1 MAKDFEFEVS
11 RGGGQKYL
19 LRNDGKRAVA
29 SSSSGTLF
37 FEYSRFKPEEI
48 TAEDGVLSIGEGRH
62 NKFAYDDTKYVR
74 DEIEKFRNNF
84 IGGSGSQNVGNSRTT
99 GSSWDS
105 TRTASES
112 GGGSQSP
119 GVQVSAKAKGERRK
133 GVSIAESVSAMTK
146 VFMALAVILSLVIAF
161 QKDQYGE
168 VSGTNIGIAIGF
180 AIAAIFQGL
189 LVLMIAQYIIAKL
202 TD

>member
-1 MAKDFEFEVS
+1 
-11 RGGGQKYL
+11 
-19 LRNDGKRAVA
+19 
-29 SSSSGTLF
+29 
-37 FEYSRFKPEEI
+37 
-48 TAEDGVLSIGEGRH
+48 
-62 NKFAYDDTKYVR
+62 
-74 DEIEKFRNNF
+74 
-84 IGGSGSQNVGNSRTT
+84 
-99 GSSWDS
+99 
-105 TRTASES
+105 
-112 GGGSQSP
+112 
-119 GVQVSAKAKGERRK
+119 VQVSAKAKGERRK

-146 VFMALAVILSLVIAF
+146 VFMTLAVIVSLVIAF

>member
-1 MAKDFEFEVS
+1 MRSQVRFLLAPLEP
-11 RGGGQKYL
+11 L
-19 LRNDGKRAVA
+19 LRRGFCCCRVVVSVVLQRKPACSGCSFAVQTASA
-29 SSSSGTLF
+29 SS
-37 FEYSRFKPEEI
+37 
-48 TAEDGVLSIGEGRH
+48 
-62 NKFAYDDTKYVR
+62 
-74 DEIEKFRNNF
+74 
-84 IGGSGSQNVGNSRTT
+84 
-99 GSSWDS
+99 
-105 TRTASES
+105 
-112 GGGSQSP
+112 GGSQSP

-146 VFMALAVILSLVIAF
+146 VFMTLAVIVSLVIAF